1 MTRHGR
7 TVHMVF
13 SQQSRLT
20 GRPAPVPMMRA
31 SSTTN
36 MFPPTWKAFATPLE
50 NISGDPP
57 GLTMVVAIA
66 RLPEAPIQKTSFLSK
81 CRPRVLA

>member
-7 TVHMVF
+7 SIHMVY
-13 SQQSRLT
+13 SQQSRPT
-20 GRPAPVPMMRA
+20 GRPAQAPMMRA

-36 MFPPTWKAFATPLE
+36 MFPLTWKAFATPLE
-50 NISGDPP
+50 TITRDPP

-66 RLPEAPIQKTSFLSK
+66 RPPEAPIQKT
-81 CRPRVLA
+81 P

>member
-7 TVHMVF
+7 SIHMVY

-31 SSTTN
+31 FSTTN
-36 MFPPTWKAFATPLE
+36 MFPLTCKAFATPME
-50 NISGDPP
+50 TITWDPP
-57 GLTMVVAIA
+57 GLTMVAAIA
-66 RLPEAPIQKTSFLSK
+66 QPPEAPIQKT
-81 CRPRVLA
+81 P